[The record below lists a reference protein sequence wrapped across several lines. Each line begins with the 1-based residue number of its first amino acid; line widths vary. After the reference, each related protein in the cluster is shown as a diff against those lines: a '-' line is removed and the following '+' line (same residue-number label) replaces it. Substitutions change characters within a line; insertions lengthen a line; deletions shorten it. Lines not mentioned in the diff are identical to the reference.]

1 MDEAGNEIRSVVQA
15 VIQEFVKAEQS
26 RAEPAYKTELLDER
40 KRRETLEQRVNE
52 LVAENQRARAIAEE
66 AERNSAI
73 RTELQRLGVA
83 KVDLAYKAVR
93 DDVYRNEDGR
103 LLGQGGA
110 ELGEYLTRF
119 VNDNPELL
127 PARLSGGSGASTG
140 QRATQGT
147 PGIDMDKIKP
157 GMSAEDMERVRQEIA
172 KVASQTLRGL

>member
-52 LVAENQRARAIAEE
+52 LVAENQRSRAVAEE

-83 KVDLAYKAVR
+83 KLDLAYRAVR
-93 DDVYRNEDGR
+93 DDVYRDEDGR
-103 LLGQGGA
+103 LLGQGG
-110 ELGEYLTRF
+110 R
-119 VNDNPELL
+119 NW
-127 PARLSGGSGASTG
+127 AST
-140 QRATQGT
+140 
-147 PGIDMDKIKP
+147 
-157 GMSAEDMERVRQEIA
+157 
-172 KVASQTLRGL
+172 